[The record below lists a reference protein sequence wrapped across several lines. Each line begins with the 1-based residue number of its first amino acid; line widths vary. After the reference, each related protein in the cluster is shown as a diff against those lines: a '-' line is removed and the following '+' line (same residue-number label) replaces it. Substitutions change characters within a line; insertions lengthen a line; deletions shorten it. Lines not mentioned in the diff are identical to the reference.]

1 MMRCGSASAKLTE
14 QSVEPAIEAI
24 SDVYAHPPVA
34 LQKHLCQYLIYIYI
48 NIYCSL
54 YIYIFKY
61 TVVYIYIELRKY
73 KHINKTNKYIQTIQ

>member
-1 MMRCGSASAKLTE
+1 MMCCGSASAKLTE

-61 TVVYIYIELRKY
+61 TVVYIYI
-73 KHINKTNKYIQTIQ
+73 YIYIYIYRVT